1 MALKVAIGIEMSR
14 FALLGLCGAWPWS
27 SPLDDVV
34 APDYAPINV
43 TEEDLTFNF
52 TEDAE
57 FGWWSVSGAINA
69 FWYFKKIGE
78 GFQSDDGRWFGTPG
92 RPGRLRQEGGWIG
105 YVVDGVGVHAL
116 GAWWPFTVY
125 CIGAI
130 SAVVC
135 LVLLSYSLYT
145 LTAPIRWFMQGI
157 KKILELMGCGSGGG
171 VRALLP
177 PAPSVPTE
185 VEWHGP
191 RTGWPTETR
200 YLQSKLKGRGSRR
213 KLNDVVIRHQGHVA
227 RLQQEERLL
236 RRIDSNGLRVKFS
249 QILGCTSRQLRREL
263 ERIGEIHICR
273 LKDCQEN
280 HELHIQE
287 FAGIDHEVLVDLH
300 RFAHGSPR
308 WLLGVGWRC
317 IVAGLG
323 LFFRFLRCCWRRCCR
338 PRGTRV
344 IRDDSGAER
353 ALDPDSESE
362 VEVDE
367 AACQGV
373 RIGIIVDGAMR
384 PLAPDG
390 CNDVAADEEVTLLDE
405 DIEVSD
411 IRPPG
416 PGQTARVPLCPHHK
430 QLYQSASSARK
441 CGVMTCFKAAKGAK
455 HGVPLCYDHLCDQG
469 AGSTRKDSPH
479 PAGMLNNFKKRFGR
493 KGYSRSRSPPK
504 AECNPEKTDET
515 KGTASNRVEEPRPQT
530 PTTRPEVC

>member
-1 MALKVAIGIEMSR
+1 M
-14 FALLGLCGAWPWS
+14 
-27 SPLDDVV
+27 
-34 APDYAPINV
+34 
-43 TEEDLTFNF
+43 
-52 TEDAE
+52 
-57 FGWWSVSGAINA
+57 
-69 FWYFKKIGE
+69 
-78 GFQSDDGRWFGTPG
+78 
-92 RPGRLRQEGGWIG
+92 
-105 YVVDGVGVHAL
+105 
-116 GAWWPFTVY
+116 
-125 CIGAI
+125 
-130 SAVVC
+130 
-135 LVLLSYSLYT
+135 
-145 LTAPIRWFMQGI
+145 
-157 KKILELMGCGSGGG
+157 
-171 VRALLP
+171 
-177 PAPSVPTE
+177 
-185 VEWHGP
+185 
-191 RTGWPTETR
+191 
-200 YLQSKLKGRGSRR
+200 
-213 KLNDVVIRHQGHVA
+213 A

-317 IVAGLG
+317 IVASLG

-338 PRGTRV
+338 RRGTRV
-344 IRDDSGAER
+344 IRDDSGTER

-416 PGQTARVPLCPHHK
+416 AGQTARVPLCPHHK

-441 CGVMTCFKAAKGAK
+441 CGVMTCFKATSVTREQDQLGRIVHTRLGCSITSRRGLGERDTAAVVAHLKLNAILKGLMRRRVLSAIGWK
-455 HGVPLCYDHLCDQG
+455 SLDRRHQLQG
-469 AGSTRKDSPH
+469 RSLLIWERSSYHHHQRTPGKLRARLARK
-479 PAGMLNNFKKRFGR
+479 FG
-493 KGYSRSRSPPK
+493 
-504 AECNPEKTDET
+504 
-515 KGTASNRVEEPRPQT
+515 
-530 PTTRPEVC
+530 